1 MTHSFP
7 TRRASVLSARLHP
20 LVDPTR
26 SAALAGTEHIILPG
40 DGPLLVL
47 ITNRRLPHFTHDG
60 FIQYWLDYHG
70 PFAREH
76 TPPEVGLRYRQFHTD
91 ENATKDLLA
100 ADRKS
105 VVEGKSVSVRVDLG
119 GRRIIKKKKH
129 KDTTRT

>member
-1 MTHSFP
+1 MWEVGMESDVSMDVLNP
-7 TRRASVLSARLHP
+7 LLSGLSARLHP

-26 SAALAGTEHIILPG
+26 SSALAGTEHIILPG

-76 TPPEVGLRYRQFHTD
+76 TPPRSEEHTS
-91 ENATKDLLA
+91 ELQSLM
-100 ADRKS
+100 
-105 VVEGKSVSVRVDLG
+105 
-119 GRRIIKKKKH
+119 RISYAVLCLKKKKTNVH
-129 KDTTRT
+129 TL

>member
-1 MTHSFP
+1 MWEVAIESDESLDVLIP
-7 TRRASVLSARLHP
+7 LLSGLSARLHP

-91 ENATKDLLA
+91 ARTEWRRVGT
-100 ADRKS
+100 
-105 VVEGKSVSVRVDLG
+105 ECVSTCSARWSQYH
-119 GRRIIKKKKH
+119 KKKK
-129 KDTTRT
+129 

>member
-1 MTHSFP
+1 MWEVGMESDVSMDVLIP
-7 TRRASVLSARLHP
+7 LLSGLSARLHP

-76 TPPEVGLRYRQFHTD
+76 KPPEV
-91 ENATKDLLA
+91 
-100 ADRKS
+100 DRKS
-105 VVEGKSVSVRVDLG
+105 
-119 GRRIIKKKKH
+119 
-129 KDTTRT
+129 TRLHSSH

>member
-1 MTHSFP
+1 MWEVGMESDVSMDVLNP
-7 TRRASVLSARLHP
+7 LLSGLSARLHP

-40 DGPLLVL
+40 DGPLLVP

-76 TPPEVGLRYRQFHTD
+76 TPPEVGLRYRQFPTD
-91 ENATKDLLA
+91 ENATENLLVA
-100 ADRKS
+100 TGLEIGDFDGPA
-105 VVEGKSVSVRVDLG
+105 ECYYL
-119 GRRIIKKKKH
+119 
-129 KDTTRT
+129 TANTL